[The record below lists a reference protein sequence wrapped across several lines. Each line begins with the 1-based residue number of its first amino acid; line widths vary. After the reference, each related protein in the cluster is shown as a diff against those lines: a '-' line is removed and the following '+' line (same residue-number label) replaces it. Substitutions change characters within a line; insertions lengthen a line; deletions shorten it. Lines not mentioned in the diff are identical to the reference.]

1 MLTKAFL
8 TGGSLAL
15 LAGLG
20 VYFGA
25 EGADALES
33 DIRHNVRL
41 EETELAGSAEST
53 VQSFEVDVETIDVEA
68 VAVEAVSTDAS
79 AKLAEALDPPISE
92 EKPKRKWLDQYLK
105 SKPSDEEKAES
116 ATDQTVDVE
125 VKITPEAELAT
136 DTKPEPRKLKKI
148 RKKMVVVQKEGD
160 EEVVLKSEDETIQV
174 GEDFDVE
181 MIEDLLQKHKN
192 AKAEVRVIK
201 IDGKTPQAEK
211 VEKAK
216 ARAKTPKPFD
226 YDAVLT
232 EARKLQVIDMRNEA
246 VLEIIDYAIDRND
259 VGNAAD
265 IVAEL
270 SSPELRDTA
279 RARIAVGLARRGKMY
294 PAFAVLEEIEIDE
307 LTAPIRLEIITA
319 LMATRAERAAL
330 RKAK

>member
-15 LAGLG
+15 LAGFG
-20 VYFGA
+20 VYYGA

-33 DIRHNVRL
+33 DIRQDVRL
-41 EETELAGSAEST
+41 DETELAGSAEAA
-53 VQSFEVDVETIDVEA
+53 VGSFEVDVETIDVET
-68 VAVEAVSTDAS
+68 VGVETVTTEAS
-79 AKLAEALDPPISE
+79 AKLAEALDPPTSQK
-92 EKPKRKWLDQYLK
+92 KPKRKWLDQYLR
-105 SKPSDEEKAES
+105 SKPSDEEKTENE
-116 ATDQTVDVE
+116 TGQTVDVE
-125 VKITPEAELAT
+125 VEVTPETEKPT
-136 DTKPEPRKLKKI
+136 DANPETRKLKKI
-148 RKKMVVVQKEGD
+148 RKEMVVVQKEGG
-160 EEVVLKSEDETIQV
+160 EEVVLKSEGETIQV
-174 GEDFDVE
+174 GEDFDIE
-181 MIEDLLQKHKN
+181 MIEELLQKHKN

-201 IDGKTPQAEK
+201 IDGKTPRAEK
-211 VEKAK
+211 VEKRKAK
-216 ARAKTPKPFD
+216 AKLSKPFD
-226 YDAVLT
+226 YDAVLK

-259 VGNAAD
+259 VGDAAD

-279 RARIAVGLARRGKMY
+279 RARIAVGLARRGKMN